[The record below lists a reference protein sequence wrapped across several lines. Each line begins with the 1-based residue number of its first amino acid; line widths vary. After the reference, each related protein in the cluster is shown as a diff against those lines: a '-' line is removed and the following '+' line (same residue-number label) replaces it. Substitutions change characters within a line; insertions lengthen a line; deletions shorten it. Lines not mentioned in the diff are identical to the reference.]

1 MSSPHSS
8 DSEDDIPAIRDKEDQ
23 EEEEDGA
30 EGTSRQGQGQ
40 GSGIDLTG
48 FLFGNI
54 DEEGRLSEDSAS
66 FLDRSTREKLGGLS
80 RLLSASGGALG
91 VPAAGIGEG
100 DDEDDDYDL
109 DKIVQEGSAGQ
120 DKEEGGEKAEEEAFD
135 GTQKAPDAQDFS
147 AIEDAMSD
155 DSSSSDE
162 DSQDGDEEKAKV
174 SGEDDKEQQQK
185 LAESVEEKPSTEV
198 KKETEDSVAE
208 VKEEPMEVEEREEAA
223 KSTEST
229 AEAQGKDAEGIK
241 EEKVR
246 KGNVSRPTAL
256 LADVS
261 VSFREG
267 VEIKLPTGCLLY
279 VEIFWVSQCHQY
291 VESRC
296 LLYMESGQCL
306 LYVEKG

>member
-23 EEEEDGA
+23 EEEDGVEA
-30 EGTSRQGQGQ
+30 TSRQGQGQ

-91 VPAAGIGEG
+91 VPVAGAGEG

-162 DSQDGDEEKAKV
+162 DSQNGDAEKAKV
-174 SGEDDKEQQQK
+174 EDDKEQQQK
-185 LAESVEEKPSTEV
+185 LAESAEEKPSTEV

-229 AEAQGKDAEGIK
+229 AEAQGKDAEDVK

-279 VEIFWVSQCHQY
+279 VENFWVSQCHQY